1 MFELVVRIAF
11 SLLVVLGLLWGLA
24 KVARRPFGGRGA
36 GPLRVLARQQLSR
49 GASVAVVRV
58 ADRALVLGVS
68 ETGGVSLLADADPE
82 VFVEP
87 APVVARAPSLTG
99 SALSRDT
106 WRQALAF
113 MRGGRSWCLQMRQST
128 TQDAP

>member
-1 MFELVVRIAF
+1 MFELAVRIAF

-68 ETGGVSLLADADPE
+68 ETGGVSLLADADPS
-82 VFVEP
+82 VFAVPDAP
-87 APVVARAPSLTG
+87 ATTGAPLMG
-99 SALSRDT
+99 SALSGAT

-113 MRGGRSWCLQMRQST
+113 LRSGRT
-128 TQDAP
+128 

>member
-1 MFELVVRIAF
+1 MFELVIRIAF
-11 SLLVVLGLLWGLA
+11 ALLVVLGLLWGLA

-68 ETGGVSLLADADPE
+68 ETGGVSLLADADPS
-82 VFVEP
+82 VFTVP
-87 APVVARAPSLTG
+87 AAPPATAAAPLVG
-99 SALSRDT
+99 SVLSGDT

-113 MRGGRSWCLQMRQST
+113 LRSGRT
-128 TQDAP
+128 